1 MMATTLKKSGPESTG
16 PDYRNTGTAVE
27 IEVATEIMMG
37 YVGYLNTQIMNEEAL
52 AKPNKEKIDAMQT
65 QMKAV
70 FDESN
75 ELITDRKLVT
85 KALHVYGPIM
95 KALIKGV

>member
-1 MMATTLKKSGPESTG
+1 MMATTLKKSRPEPTG

-52 AKPNKEKIDAMQT
+52 AKPNKERIDAMQT
-65 QMKAV
+65 QMKTV

-85 KALHVYGPIM
+85 KALYVYGPIM